1 MGCLIIKKVWMKYD
15 NIMMMKLNE
24 RVWERLKS
32 DNDDLDEDLKQRRR
46 ITRNEWW
53 DNKDDKIWMMMRQ

>member
-24 RVWERLKS
+24 RVLGKTKKW
-32 DNDDLDEDLKQRRR
+32 Q
-46 ITRNEWW
+46 WW
-53 DNKDDKIWMMMRQ
+53 SWWGFKAKK

>member
-1 MGCLIIKKVWMKYD
+1 MGCLIIKKVLLKYD

-46 ITRNEWW
+46 ITRNE
-53 DNKDDKIWMMMRQ
+53 